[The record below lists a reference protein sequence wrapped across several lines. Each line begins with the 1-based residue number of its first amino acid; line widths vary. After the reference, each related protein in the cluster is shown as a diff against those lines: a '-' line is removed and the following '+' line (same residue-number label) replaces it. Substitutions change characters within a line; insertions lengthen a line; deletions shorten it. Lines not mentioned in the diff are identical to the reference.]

1 MQLKIRRLLI
11 IPLICLHLVPFAQNA
26 VPVSVNTALSL
37 LRSFKKEQRFW
48 AIGQS
53 TQFQLHFSPKDAGS
67 LGFSYYTNGKFSNA
81 LEATA
86 KSGATTPQQIAY
98 TNAASMRL
106 KELSIGWKHYLK
118 GTCEQEETFNLY
130 GYAGFGLVLGRIDNT
145 HDVIIDTANYLV
157 PVSAG
162 KANFKRLTVD
172 LGLGAEVSLGAQI
185 YFFTEGRAWIPT
197 TDYPSSYLFVN
208 DNAPVVGTIDF
219 GIRVLFD

>member
-1 MQLKIRRLLI
+1 MQLKTRWLFSIS
-11 IPLICLHLVPFAQNA
+11 LICLHLAAFAQNGI
-26 VPVSVNTALSL
+26 PVSVNTALSL

-53 TQFQLHFSPKDAGS
+53 TQLQLHFSPRDAGS

-98 TNAASMRL
+98 VNAATMRL

-145 HDVIIDTANYLV
+145 HNIPIDTAGYSV
-157 PVSAG
+157 PVRAG
-162 KANFKRLTVD
+162 RANFKRLTVD

-197 TDYPSSYLFVN
+197 TDYPSPYLFVN
-208 DNAPVVGTIDF
+208 SNAPVVGTLDV
-219 GIRVLFD
+219 GIRILFD